1 MCVPVIRTHGRRI
14 SASYH
19 LYLELRVRGALSSPL
34 LLQRRH
40 GRCQGQG
47 TYIYIYIYVY
57 MRVCR
62 RMGPYIRTTSMEL
75 YMGSVTGRSTASVRV
90 DDIIARIDRL
100 MEASGMLEH
109 IHILHVRALH
119 IRMDEADAWCR
130 CAWIHPSHRS

>member
-1 MCVPVIRTHGRRI
+1 MRACHQDTWKKNQRVVPPLPRAKSTWRTVFAAVATAPPWEVSGSGYVH
-14 SASYH
+14 
-19 LYLELRVRGALSSPL
+19 
-34 LLQRRH
+34 
-40 GRCQGQG
+40 
-47 TYIYIYIYVY
+47 IYIYVY